1 MADVKKTAT
10 AKVAEVKEVA
20 KKEEAKVVE
29 AAKTVETKAKETA
42 EKAKTTAKTTAAKAK
57 TTAKKTATTAKTAAK
72 KTATTAKTAAKKTA
86 TTAKATVAAKKSP
99 VVPEIY
105 VQAGGNQAE
114 LNTIIENVKKHYIA
128 EGGKTISKVEIY
140 LKPEDGAAYYVIN
153 GKNAGRVNLF

>member
-57 TTAKKTATTAKTAAK
+57 TTAK

>member
-10 AKVAEVKEVA
+10 AKAAEVKEVA
-20 KKEEAKVVE
+20 KKEETKATE

-42 EKAKTTAKTTAAKAK
+42 AKAKTTAKKTAAKAK
-57 TTAKKTATTAKTAAK
+57 TTAKKTATKAKTTVK
-72 KTATTAKTAAKKTA
+72 KTATA
-86 TTAKATVAAKKSP
+86 AKATVAAKKSP

-114 LNTIIENVKKHYIA
+114 LNAIIDSVKKQYIA

-153 GKNAGRVNLF
+153 GKNAGQVNLF